1 MPCPRFLP
9 KLLLAAGLLV
19 SALAA
24 QAAPPSDADIER
36 LLKASR
42 AQSMLAAIGPQME
55 ALQQQQFQQ
64 LTADRTLSA
73 EQQAEVTRIRA
84 RSSEV
89 MRQSLSWEQM
99 RPVYLEVYRETFT
112 SEEVKAM
119 AKFYESRTG
128 KAMLDKTPALM
139 QNLMAAM
146 QKKVIPMLDALKT
159 ELDGVSTEATKP
171 AVPKS
176 EVEP

>member
-1 MPCPRFLP
+1 MLCPRFLP
-9 KLLLAAGLLV
+9 KLLIAASLLV
-19 SALAA
+19 GSLAA

-42 AQSMLAAIGPQME
+42 AQGMLAAIGPQME
-55 ALQQQQFQQ
+55 TMQQQQFQQ
-64 LTADRTLSA
+64 LTADRTLSVK
-73 EQQAEVTRIRA
+73 QQAEVTRIRA

-112 SEEVKAM
+112 SDEVKAM

-139 QNLMAAM
+139 QNLMVAM

-159 ELDGVSTEATKP
+159 ELDDVSTEGAKP
-171 AVPKS
+171 TADRD
-176 EVEP
+176 